1 MAPSLWDNDTRE
13 THDVARERKV
23 EIQSKGI
30 CRASGKVYEKLL
42 VLGLPPEHDLRVIID
57 PERLAAPLPARLV
70 ELPREEGRR
79 IFVAVCDILPV
90 REGRYLVGEVD
101 PATGQ
106 VFEVVERA
114 LDFCRAKWM
123 SRINYRI
130 RRGLCNQ
137 IRNCDEG
144 ARAGDGRI
152 DLSVTTV
159 IPAPSHVIFRC
170 AHRLPDTAP
179 ARIRVHVVNDA
190 LEVVTSDYVPMG
202 TRRVTLSGGCGKA
215 LETRFSLRIPWN
227 QPAIRIYVWDE
238 CRPGLI
244 SCETVTRERSDALVA
259 QATSE
264 LYNNAGVDPYYPEWF
279 SKHRA
284 TPYELELQRTATLPS
299 MPTFSLVVPLF
310 RTPER
315 LFTEM
320 LESVLNQSYQR
331 WELILV
337 NASPEMAELCRLVD
351 EACGRD
357 ARVRSV
363 TLEKNLGI
371 SENTNAGIAVATG
384 DFVGFFDHDDLI
396 EPDLLYEYA
405 RAVNERPDT
414 DVLYC
419 DEDKVDE
426 SGYLSSPFFKDEF
439 NIDELRGYN
448 VVCHLLCIRRS
459 LLERLAPNTAEF
471 DGAQDH
477 NLTLEAAEKARYVN
491 HVPRMLYHW
500 RATAGSTAADADSKP
515 YAAEAGMRAVR
526 AHLERMGLRAEV
538 GPARYPFKYAVNY
551 LPPVNRPLVT
561 VIIPTSDHAD
571 VLETCVSS
579 ILEKTAYENYEVLLV
594 DNNSHEEETEACYE
608 RLCAA
613 GEGRVRVT
621 RFAGAFNFSAIVNH
635 GAREAHGDYL
645 LLLNNDTEV
654 ITPEWIDRML
664 GLCAR
669 RDVGAVG
676 ARLYYPDDTIQ
687 HAGVC
692 FSLWSPSHFFINYPR
707 ENHGYFNLADCQR
720 DLSAVTAACM
730 MVRRTVFEAVG
741 GFDERLAVAYNDVD
755 FCLKVREKGLLVVYT
770 PEVELYHYESL
781 SRGEENDAE
790 KRRRYYGE
798 WGLLLHR
805 WSDFF
810 ADGDPSY
817 TPQLQPTLPNCCY
830 YRF

>member
-1 MAPSLWDNDTRE
+1 MPVKISSA
-13 THDVARERKV
+13 
-23 EIQSKGI
+23 GM
-30 CRASGKVYEKLL
+30 CRASGKAYEKLL
-42 VLGLPPEHDLRVIID
+42 VSELPDDHDLRVVAAVEQGDAADLPCWLVPRGTCDGGRVYAAVCDLLSAPGGTYTIAEVD
-57 PERLAAPLPARLV
+57 REGRVVSSVRRKVDFEQAKWASRTNRLLNRRLV
-70 ELPREEGRR
+70 EELTDCERDLASDGS
-79 IFVAVCDILPV
+79 VSLVV
-90 REGRYLVGEVD
+90 RG
-101 PATGQ
+101 
-106 VFEVVERA
+106 VVP
-114 LDFCRAKWM
+114 
-123 SRINYRI
+123 
-130 RRGLCNQ
+130 
-137 IRNCDEG
+137 
-144 ARAGDGRI
+144 
-152 DLSVTTV
+152 T
-159 IPAPSHVIFRC
+159 PSHVLVRGVFRV
-170 AHRLPDTAP
+170 PP
-179 ARIRVHVVNDA
+179 AADARPRVACVNA
-190 LEVVTSDYVPMG
+190 KLEVVVDRHVRMG
-202 TRRVTLSGGCGKA
+202 SRLERLGSGCGSM
-215 LETRFSLRIPWN
+215 LEESFSLRIPWN
-227 QPAIRIYVWDE
+227 QGDLYIRAWDE
-238 CRPGLI
+238 SRPGL
-244 SCETVTRERSDALVA
+244 CATERLDAARLDALVA

-279 SKHRA
+279 SQHRA
-284 TPYELELQRTATLPS
+284 TPYELALQRAATMPS

-315 LFTEM
+315 LFKEM
-320 LESVLNQSYQR
+320 LESVLDQSYQR

-337 NASPEMAELCRLVD
+337 NASPEMAGLRRLVD
-351 EACGRD
+351 EACERD
-357 ARVRSV
+357 GRVRSV
-363 TLEKNLGI
+363 MLEKNLGI

-396 EPDLLYEYA
+396 EPDLLFEYA
-405 RAVNERPDT
+405 RAVNERPET

-426 SGYLSSPFFKDEF
+426 EGHLSSPFFKPAF
-439 NIDELRGYN
+439 GIDDLRGYN

-500 RATAGSTAADADSKP
+500 RATAGSTAANADSKP

-526 AHLERMGLRAEV
+526 AHLERMGIRAEV

-551 LPPVNRPLVT
+551 LPPANLPLVT

-579 ILEKTAYENYEVLLV
+579 ILEKTTYENYEVLLV
-594 DNNSHEEETEACYE
+594 DNNSHEDETEACYE

-635 GAREAHGDYL
+635 GAREARGDYL

-654 ITPEWIDRML
+654 ITPEWMERMV

-669 RDVGAVG
+669 EDVGAVG

-730 MVRRTVFEAVG
+730 MVRRSVFEAVD

-755 FCLKVREKGLLVVYT
+755 FCLKVREKDLLVVFT

-810 ADGDPSY
+810 ADGDPYY